1 VSLEARG
8 LPTAVVIT
16 EAFVHEADV
25 QRAALGMEGLRPVVI
40 QHPLS
45 TLTEEEIAL
54 RIQQTIEQAP
64 QIWLYGSRANV

>member
-1 VSLEARG
+1 VSLEEKG

-16 EAFVHEADV
+16 EAFAHEA
-25 QRAALGMEGLRPVVI
+25 AGLRPVVI

-45 TLTEEEIAL
+45 TLTDEEIAL

-64 QIWLYGSRANV
+64 EIWLAR